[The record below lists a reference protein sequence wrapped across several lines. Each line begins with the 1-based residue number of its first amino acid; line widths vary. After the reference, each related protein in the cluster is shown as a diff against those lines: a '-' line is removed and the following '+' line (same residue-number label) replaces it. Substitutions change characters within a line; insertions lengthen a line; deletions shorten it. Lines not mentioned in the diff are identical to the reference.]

1 VLFKA
6 QLRVGCHSKGLLLH
20 GPVIYPRCSSSG
32 DFFSIALT
40 QVLGVEKP
48 GKIKERKG
56 CSCVQRACPSVS
68 IGLRAC
74 RFVPL
79 WPLRNVRS
87 CCNVWAALIASAKA
101 LVVLALAVPTCCA
114 VASPNSGVERPL
126 SATTTDCS
134 WPIVPIQASA
144 AVANLKKCAS
154 TMAFGNDVNL
164 TD

>member
-1 VLFKA
+1 MFEHLIPTPMKTSALISRKQTGESIPSFKPTA
-6 QLRVGCHSKGLLLH
+6 LRRG
-20 GPVIYPRCSSSG
+20 
-32 DFFSIALT
+32 LT

-134 WPIVPIQASA
+134 WPIVLIRG
-144 AVANLKKCAS
+144 CAHPGICS
-154 TMAFGNDVNL
+154 RC
-164 TD
+164 